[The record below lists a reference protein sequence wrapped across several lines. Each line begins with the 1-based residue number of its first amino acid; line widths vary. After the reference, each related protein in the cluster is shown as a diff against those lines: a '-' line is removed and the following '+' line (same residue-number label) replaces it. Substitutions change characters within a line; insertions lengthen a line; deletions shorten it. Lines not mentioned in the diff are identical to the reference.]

1 MFKFIFRF
9 SVFYDVNLLLFH
21 LFLFLLFND
30 IIYLLF
36 AFLHHSLS
44 LSVTFFRS
52 MVIVTMKW
60 MKNVTLATSGLTR
73 ILSWSGLWS
82 GFDIVQ
88 MHIVASRHEHWQTN
102 RSSETIVVQNFSL
115 VNSCVYLRPQ
125 RTAYELQ
132 CICWMDYQ
140 WLRLFQQYFFL
151 VFSSRYKRL
160 YLFIS
165 WNCSA
170 LALMKIKCCSSQR
183 CVHNFIFE
191 EKKLIYTRNSIRHEK

>member
-36 AFLHHSLS
+36 AFLHHSLF

-125 RTAYELQ
+125 RTAYELRTN
-132 CICWMDYQ
+132 CNAFVEWTINDCG
-140 WLRLFQQYFFL
+140 YF
-151 VFSSRYKRL
+151 
-160 YLFIS
+160 
-165 WNCSA
+165 N
-170 LALMKIKCCSSQR
+170 
-183 CVHNFIFE
+183 NIFF
-191 EKKLIYTRNSIRHEK
+191 